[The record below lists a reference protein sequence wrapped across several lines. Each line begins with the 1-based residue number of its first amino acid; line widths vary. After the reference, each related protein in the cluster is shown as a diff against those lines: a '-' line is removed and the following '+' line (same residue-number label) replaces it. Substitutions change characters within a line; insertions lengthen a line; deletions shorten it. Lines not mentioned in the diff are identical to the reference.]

1 MHTHFGLHFQGEEM
15 RDMPSIVEKLHK
27 FPRTNF
33 LISIFE
39 DKYVLQWGLL
49 SFVGYNKNNY
59 EDK

>member
-1 MHTHFGLHFQGEEM
+1 
-15 RDMPSIVEKLHK
+15 MPSIVEKLHK